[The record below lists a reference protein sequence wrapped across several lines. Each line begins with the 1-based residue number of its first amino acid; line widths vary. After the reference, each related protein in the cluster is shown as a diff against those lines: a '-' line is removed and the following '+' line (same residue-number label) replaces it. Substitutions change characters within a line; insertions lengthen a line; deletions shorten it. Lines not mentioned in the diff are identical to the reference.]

1 LDLHGVG
8 VILRKNTLKETDE
21 IFSYFGICGIIG
33 ARQIGKTTLALEYAK
48 RFEKFHH
55 FDLEDPAD
63 FQKLSDPKLLFDSLT
78 GLVII
83 DEIQRMPELFPFLR
97 VIADRRSDIKLLILG
112 SSSRDLLEKSNE
124 SLAGRISY
132 IELTPFT
139 LPEVDDHKKLW
150 IRGGFP
156 KAYLAPN
163 AKTSFLWIKNYISS
177 FMERDLRTLGFN
189 LDSQNIRKLLS
200 ILAQSHGST
209 ANYSDISK
217 TIGIS
222 DVTVKR
228 YIDILES
235 AFVITVLNPWF
246 ENISK
251 RQIKAPKIYIK
262 DSGILHYLLGIN
274 DGIELHPKCGLS
286 WEGFA
291 VHQIIKQFANDK
303 NDAYFW
309 RTNAGAELDLLI
321 TKDNRKTGFEIKY
334 ASVPKVTP
342 SMRSAIKDL
351 KLEKLFVVI
360 PGNDSYLL
368 EENIR
373 AIGLAALIKSS

>member
-1 LDLHGVG
+1 MISRYGV
-8 VILRKNTLKETDE
+8 LKEIDD
-21 IFSYFGICGIIG
+21 IFSYFSVCGVIG
-33 ARQIGKTTLALEYAK
+33 PRQIGKTTLALEYAK
-48 RFEKFHH
+48 KFEKYNH

-63 FQKLSDPKLLFDSLT
+63 FQKLADPKLLFNSLA

-132 IELTPFT
+132 IELMPFDIF
-139 LPEVDDHKKLW
+139 EVEDHKKLW
-150 IRGGFP
+150 IQGGYP
-156 KAYLAPN
+156 RAYLAPA
-163 AKTSFLWIKNYISS
+163 AKISFLWIKNYISS
-177 FMERDLRTLGFN
+177 FIERDLRVLGFN
-189 LDSQNIRKLLS
+189 FESQNIRKLLA
-200 ILAQSHGST
+200 ILAQSHGSSV
-209 ANYSDISK
+209 NYSDISK
-217 TIGIS
+217 SVGIS
-222 DVTVKR
+222 SVTVKK

-235 AFVITVLNPWF
+235 AFVITVLRPWF

-262 DSGILHYLLGIN
+262 DSGILHYLLGIRE
-274 DGIELHPKCGLS
+274 GVELHPKCGLS

-291 VHQIIKQFANDK
+291 IHQIIKQFAGDK

-321 TKDNRKTGFEIKY
+321 VKDNRKIGFEIKY
-334 ASVPKVTP
+334 ASVPKITP
-342 SMRSAIKDL
+342 SMISAIEDL
-351 KLEKLFVVI
+351 NLEKLFVVI
-360 PGNDSYLL
+360 PGNDSFFLK
-368 EENIR
+368 ENIQ
-373 AIGLAALIKSS
+373 AVGLTMLNACIKL

>member
-1 LDLHGVG
+1 
-8 VILRKNTLKETDE
+8 VILRHGFLKEIDD
-21 IFSYFGICGIIG
+21 IFSYFRVCGIIG

-48 RFEKFHH
+48 KLGKYHH
-55 FDLEDPAD
+55 FDLEDPTD
-63 FQKLSDPKLLFDSLT
+63 SQKLADPKLLFNSLA

-83 DEIQRMPELFPFLR
+83 DEIQRMPQLFPFLR
-97 VIADRRSDIKLLILG
+97 VIADQRSDIKLLILG

-132 IELTPFT
+132 IELTPFGIS
-139 LPEVDDHKKLW
+139 EVEDRQKLW
-150 IRGGFP
+150 IRGGYP
-156 KAYLAPN
+156 KAYLAPT
-163 AKTSFLWIKNYISS
+163 AKISFLWIKNYISS
-177 FMERDLRTLGFN
+177 FMERDLKVLGFN
-189 LDSQNIRKLLS
+189 LPSQNIRKLLI

-209 ANYSDISK
+209 VNYSDISK
-217 TIGIS
+217 TIGVSSI
-222 DVTVKR
+222 TVKK

-235 AFVITVLNPWF
+235 AFVVTILRPWF

-262 DSGILHYLLGIN
+262 DTGILHYLLGIN

-291 VHQIIKQFANDK
+291 VHQIIKRYANDS

-321 TKDNRKTGFEIKY
+321 VKNNQRIGFEIKY
-334 ASVPKVTP
+334 SSVPKITL
-342 SMRSAIKDL
+342 SITSAMEDL
-351 KLEKLFVVI
+351 KLEKLFVII
-360 PGNDSYLL
+360 PGNDSYSLK
-368 EENIR
+368 ENIR
-373 AIGLAALIKSS
+373 VIGLEGHLNRACSK